1 MANKKL
7 KDFHLLVKALG
18 PILLALWLLLWYF
31 YDFKSATFC
40 VLTSVAL
47 AAIVIA
53 WIDFVLN
60 D

>member
-1 MANKKL
+1 MKNFIL
-7 KDFHLLVKALG
+7 IVKALG
-18 PILLALWLLLWYF
+18 PIVLALWLFLWYF

-40 VLTSVAL
+40 VLTSVAA

>member
-1 MANKKL
+1 MKNFIL
-7 KDFHLLVKALG
+7 IVKALG
-18 PILLALWLLLWYF
+18 PIVLALWLLLWYF

-40 VLTSVAL
+40 VLMMVAF
-47 AAIVIA
+47 AAIVVA